1 MTFTE
6 KVAAL
11 FISRPSTWLD
21 GREIAQY
28 GGAYAW
34 RSRIADCRVQLGMHI
49 DNRQRREG
57 KAVRSE
63 YRYTPAEDIPA
74 TGAADLNTPWGLRS

>member
-6 KVAAL
+6 KVAAY
-11 FISRPSTWLD
+11 FIARPQVWID
-21 GREIAQY
+21 GRELATL

-34 RSRIADCRVQLGMHI
+34 RSRVSDCRTNLGMHI

-74 TGAADLNTPWGLRS
+74 SGAADLNTPWVLR